1 MGGRLSP
8 SDWQTKGEP
17 HWHEHVCAVRCSHS
31 AEHGQELQP
40 MTFST
45 WRSFL
50 TQNRR
55 TQFFCDT
62 DRISSGCS
70 LAATQQRWVS
80 SLCVSSPRKGKTL
93 LQHST
98 ACWEKEMEHVKELRD
113 KELKNNKN
121 NNKIK
126 GSAGC
131 VAHTRISSIHKGGW
145 DRVTV
150 RLREPQLET
159 LSQRNKGRR
168 CRGGEPS

>member
-1 MGGRLSP
+1 MQKWVADFLLQTDKRKVSRTGMSMCVQ
-8 SDWQTKGEP
+8 SDVLT
-17 HWHEHVCAVRCSHS
+17 V
-31 AEHGQELQP
+31 LNMD
-40 MTFST
+40 MTFTT

-80 SLCVSSPRKGKTL
+80 SLCVSSPREGKTL

-98 ACWEKEMEHVKELRD
+98 ACWEKEMEHAKELRD
-113 KELKNNKN
+113 NELKNNKN

-126 GSAGC
+126 GSAGS
-131 VAHTRISSIHKGGW
+131 VAHTRISSNHKGGW

-150 RLREPQLET
+150 RPREPQLET